1 MVGQHS
7 SQPPGLVGQQ
17 APVRPSAAHFGCEL
31 HVSVD
36 GFGPGEGGV
45 GEGGEGGVGEGGS
58 GEGGVGPGAGPQQP
72 ASVQFGKQAKL
83 ACSTQHFA
91 QGWYVF
97 GSVAQGLQA
106 AHAPVTQMSHL
117 LEGGVGEGG
126 DGGEGGGMGGAG
138 DGTLR
143 DPTQLWHCRRLAG
156 SYFLLIVSKRG

>member
-1 MVGQHS
+1 MVGQQS

-17 APVRPSAAHFGCEL
+17 APVRPSAAHFGCEP
-31 HVSVD
+31 HVSPD
-36 GFGPGEGGV
+36 GV
-45 GEGGEGGVGEGGS
+45 GP

-91 QGWYVF
+91 QAGNVF

-126 DGGEGGGMGGAG
+126 EGGEGGGMGGAG

-143 DPTQLWHCRRLAG
+143 DPTQLWHCSRLAG
-156 SYFLLIVSKRG
+156 SYFFLIVSRRG

>member
-1 MVGQHS
+1 MVGQQS

-17 APVRPSAAHFGCEL
+17 APVRPSAAHFGCEP
-31 HVSVD
+31 HVSPD
-36 GFGPGEGGV
+36 GVGPGEGGV
-45 GEGGEGGVGEGGS
+45 GEGGEGGEGGVGEGGA
-58 GEGGVGPGAGPQQP
+58 GPGAGPQQP

-91 QGWYVF
+91 QAGNVF

-156 SYFLLIVSKRG
+156 SYFFLIVSKRG